1 MAARSRPVGV
11 NRAVYDPAIRDVI
24 VKGELSEMKTML
36 NKARRILRQQGD
48 LKAAVSKLARAIKRA
63 DR

>member
-24 VKGELSEMKTML
+24 VKGELSEMKSML
-36 NKARRILRQQGD
+36 TRARKILRQQGD
-48 LKAAVSKLARAIKRA
+48 LKTAIARLERAIKRA
-63 DR
+63 DH

>member
-24 VKGELSEMKTML
+24 VKGELSEMKSML
-36 NKARRILRQQGD
+36 IAARKILRRQGD
-48 LKAAVSKLARAIKRA
+48 LKAAISRLEHAIKRA
-63 DR
+63 ER